1 MRIYT
6 RRGDDGT
13 TSIRQGG
20 RIGKDSSVI
29 ELNGTID
36 EAQAAIGLARS
47 HLNPSSDLAQLLIEL
62 ERELWIVMAEVAKGI
77 DLEGERADSGSNG
90 QHSSGSVRSGKERLS
105 QEMVVSLERMIDRA
119 TERFIMPKG
128 FVLPGETEVS
138 AALDFARTVV
148 RRAER
153 WAVRAREDGLLP
165 REGLIVAYLNRLSDL
180 LWSLARWEQHDSSV
194 GE

>member
-20 RIGKDSSVI
+20 RVRKDSSLI

-47 HLNPSSDLAQLLIEL
+47 HLETGSELAPLLIEL
-62 ERELWIVMAEVAKGI
+62 EHELWMVMAEVARGT
-77 DLEGERADSGSNG
+77 DRENEGGGGRSGS
-90 QHSSGSVRSGKERLS
+90 QLSRSSVRSDEGKVS
-105 QEMVVSLERMIDRA
+105 QDMIVSLERMIDRA
-119 TERFIMPKG
+119 TEHFIMPKE
-128 FVLPGETEVS
+128 FVLPGETDVS

-153 WAVRAREDGLLP
+153 WAVRARDEGLLP
-165 REGLIVAYLNRLSDL
+165 GESLVGAYLNRLSDL
-180 LWSLARWEQHDSSV
+180 LWSLARWEQHDSSAA
-194 GE
+194 E